1 MTDSARERIAVI
13 IGSGA
18 MGLATARRFGP
29 ACRLLVADHSQVQL
43 EAAVRCLADE
53 GHRVDAMP
61 VDVRDGSSV
70 AAAAAARAAGTVT
83 AIIYTAGVSPSQAST
98 RDIFAID
105 LVGTAHVIDCFLDVV
120 SPGTSLV
127 CVASMSG
134 YKRRLDPAL
143 ESELATIPTN
153 QLFDIRLFDLSTPDT
168 GFAYSVAKR
177 GVQLRV
183 AAASLAWGRRGARVN
198 SLSPGI
204 ICTPMSRQEFAG
216 PRGDGMRSI
225 VANLAVPRVGTP
237 GWRPVTG
244 RPTWPGYPKR
254 RAPIRDDTPAHTPEP
269 RGRHP
274 PGKGRSGER
283 VLLGAASERAV
294 CDVDQAG
301 RYRMADPD
309 RGRRYVSGL
318 ARRRGVAVGFTERHY
333 VAPASTDSR
342 WRRFLPN
349 FLPKEAAQQS

>member
-1 MTDSARERIAVI
+1 MTDSVRERIAVI

-18 MGLATARRFGP
+18 MGLAAARRFGP
-29 ACRLLVADHSQVQL
+29 ACRLLVADHSKVRL
-43 EAAVRCLADE
+43 EAAVRSLADE
-53 GHRVDAMP
+53 GHRVDAMT

-70 AAAAAARAAGTVT
+70 AAVAAAAHAAGTVT
-83 AIIYTAGVSPSQAST
+83 AVIHTAGVSPSQAST

-105 LVGTAHVIDCFLDVV
+105 LVGTAHVIDCFLDAA

-143 ESELATIPTN
+143 ESELATIPTER
-153 QLFDIRLFDLSTPDT
+153 LFDIRLFDLGTPDT

-237 GWRPVTG
+237 EDIAAAIEFLCSP
-244 RPTWPGYPKR
+244 
-254 RAPIRDDTPAHTPEP
+254 
-269 RGRHP
+269 
-274 PGKGRSGER
+274 
-283 VLLGAASERAV
+283 AASYITGTDLLIDGGATATRHWLPRPDLEAEHLAH
-294 CDVDQAG
+294 DIGSETTQAL
-301 RYRMADPD
+301 RP
-309 RGRRYVSGL
+309 
-318 ARRRGVAVGFTERHY
+318 Y
-333 VAPASTDSR
+333 VA
-342 WRRFLPN
+342 
-349 FLPKEAAQQS
+349 